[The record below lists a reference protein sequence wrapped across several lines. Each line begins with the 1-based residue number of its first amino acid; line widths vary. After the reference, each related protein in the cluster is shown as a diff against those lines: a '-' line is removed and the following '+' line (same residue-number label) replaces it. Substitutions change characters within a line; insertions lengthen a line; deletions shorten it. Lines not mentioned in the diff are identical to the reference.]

1 MLPGMPGWAEP
12 APPDERP
19 PLEPPVILPDFA
31 SKGFWTYV
39 VYATETRIGWIQT
52 ALSNNPNHEPDHPE
66 NGLPGEWIAVF
77 SNQVGYT
84 YAWLPT
90 KEVTEP
96 TAKTRTK
103 KSREGT
109 KHVKPGEP

>member
-19 PLEPPVILPDFA
+19 PFEPPVILPDFA

-39 VYATETRIGWIQT
+39 VYATETRLGWIQT
-52 ALSNNPNHEPDHPE
+52 SLSNNPNHEPDHPE
-66 NGLPGEWIAVF
+66 KGLPGEWISVY
-77 SNQVGYT
+77 SNQAGYT

-96 TAKTRTK
+96 TVKTHTK
-103 KSREGT
+103 KGT
-109 KHVKPGEP
+109 KHAKPHEP